1 MGINW
6 KEIEGKVMD
15 GVHDVLKAAENV
27 EPTATEAL
35 EAAMTS
41 AGVPTAVSQPIV
53 DGLEE
58 LINHFENS
66 KPATTVT
73 VTQEAIAE
81 EARPTAPFPSA

>member
-58 LINHFENS
+58 LIRHFENS

-73 VTQEAIAE
+73 VTQSAIAE